1 LRRIGDL
8 RDILLRVRHRASFA
22 GASGTH
28 RRVSLARLARALL
41 LLLMLVWTG
50 RARAEILH
58 LPVGGRPVQLGDGR
72 VFCEAVG
79 PAFGAEAGARTVRPP
94 SDPDLIGS
102 SVNVRVAPTAAACD
116 ESTASVS
123 LVAIGKLP
131 EIDRGSV
138 WFAPDEGRLDADGS
152 DLLGTSV
159 VWKSGSSVGVDTCN
173 APRALPSG
181 KSECSWSVARGVSIA
196 PEVTQFFVLP
206 AGARTIDDAL
216 FFDLLGRKVSNE
228 TFAIHPVRTT
238 LLRVV
243 MPDASVDLSTGQGE
257 IPLAHPEAV
266 ASAECGALS
275 CEMIGGKLM
284 VRGGSSAVRAVEV
297 QLRLVPDV
305 FVFRDDAFLTTLSVK
320 LPAMHC
326 PMTIVSGSPF
336 RDAQDAKVI
345 VRMEGRCGKD
355 IGALSFTREDRPLK
369 TLDIVRSD
377 YESYAVLRLGEI
389 GDETLTLHAVRGAP
403 TGVVVA
409 SVQAQTSP
417 APQVRA
423 TLELAGHKNLS
434 MIPNNRATTVHVAP
448 AGERLRFQILPIEG
462 VYRVIEAAAGSLIQ
476 ADPNAAGLTSLRFGI
491 RTTHLPDRLNKVDL
505 ATVNDPLQ
513 RGTAQ
518 VNVPVPIAPA
528 EGRPTPLVEVWCG
541 GGNQPLHTL
550 TIGNTA
556 HLPFALRDTCRVV
569 FHRELL
575 PPEFGTQ
582 KLNFEIEIL
591 RSDGSI
597 KPEGHVAEVVTLR
610 TGEMPRYA
618 WISGVSNPFERITVR
633 VSHVADENH
642 YLGAEEVRTGAPA
655 AQWSAVMGTGHVRLY
670 GTTTIPTGLY
680 RFSSSHRYNGTL
692 GLNFGVISRLTW
704 LDEEGHEGLLGA
716 EAGVLV
722 FGLANTAGS
731 PSAVNAPQVGA
742 VMGLGLA
749 VPIANR
755 STPSQASIN
764 LHAWFEITLSDVDPK
779 GRYALVFGP
788 SISIGSVG
796 VNL

>member
-1 LRRIGDL
+1 V
-8 RDILLRVRHRASFA
+8 RDRPSFA
-22 GASGTH
+22 AKSG
-28 RRVSLARLARALL
+28 LRAL
-41 LLLMLVWTG
+41 VWG
-50 RARAEILH
+50 RALVLLVVLSWAARGRAEVVHI
-58 LPVGGRPVQLGDGR
+58 PVGGRPVQLSEGR
-72 VFCEAVG
+72 VFCEALG

-94 SDPDLIGS
+94 GDPDLIGT
-102 SVNVRVAPTAAACD
+102 SVDVRVAPTAAACD

-123 LVAIGKLP
+123 LVAIGKQP
-131 EIDRGSV
+131 ELDRSTV
-138 WFAPDEGRLDADGS
+138 WFASDEGRLDVQGEN
-152 DLLGTSV
+152 LLGASV
-159 VWKSGSSVGVDTCN
+159 VWRSGQSSGVDTCN
-173 APRALPSG
+173 APRALTGG
-181 KSECSWSVARGVSIA
+181 KSECSWSVARGVSVA
-196 PEVTQFFVLP
+196 PDVTQFFVLP
-206 AGARTIDDAL
+206 PGARTLDDAT
-216 FFDLLGRKVSNE
+216 FFDALGRKVNTE
-228 TFAIHPVRTT
+228 TFALRPARTT

-243 MPDASVDLSTGQGE
+243 MADASVDLSTGQGE

-266 ASAECGALS
+266 ASAECGALT
-275 CEMIGGKLM
+275 CEMIGGKLI
-284 VRGGSSAVRAVEV
+284 VRGGSNTVSMVEV
-297 QLRLVPDV
+297 KVRLVPDV
-305 FVFRDDAFLTTLSVK
+305 FVFRNDTFQTTISGK

-345 VRMEGRCGKD
+345 VRLDGRCGKD
-355 IGALSFTREDRPLK
+355 VGALTFTREDRPIK
-369 TLDIVRSD
+369 VLDIVRSD
-377 YESYAVLRLGEI
+377 FESYAVLRLGEI
-389 GDETLTLHAVRGAP
+389 RDETLTLHAVRGDAD
-403 TGVVVA
+403 GVVIA
-409 SVQAQTSP
+409 SAQVQTRA

-434 MIPNNRATTVHVAP
+434 MIPNNRATTVHVSP

-462 VYRVIEAAAGSLIQ
+462 VYQVIEAASGSLVQ

-491 RTTHLPDRLNKVDL
+491 RTTNLPDRLNKVDL

-513 RGTAQ
+513 RGTAE
-518 VNVPVPIAPA
+518 VNMPVPIAPA

-541 GGNQPLHTL
+541 GGNEPLHAL

-575 PPEFGTQ
+575 PPEYGTQ
-582 KLNFEIEIL
+582 KLNFEVDIL
-591 RSDGSI
+591 RSDGSN
-597 KPEGHVAEVVTLR
+597 KPEGHIAEVVTLR

-655 AQWSAVMGTGHVRLY
+655 AQWSAVMGTGRVRLY

-680 RFSSSHRYNGTL
+680 RFSPSRRYSGTL

-704 LDEEGHEGLLGA
+704 LDEDGKEGLLGA

-722 FGLANTAGS
+722 FGLANAVGS
-731 PSAVNAPQVGA
+731 PLSLDTPLVGA
-742 VMGLGLA
+742 VIGLGFA

-755 STPSQASIN
+755 QTPSQASIN
-764 LHAWFEITLSDVDPK
+764 LHAWLQITLTGIESDK